1 MRSITALTG
10 LCLVLSMPA
19 LSADPGLAADDGADV
34 PMVLTP
40 ARLRQPVAEVPASVT
55 VIDRETI
62 EASGARE
69 IYQVLQLVPG
79 MAALDVDGNVPTVS
93 YHPTQAR
100 DIRRMLVLIDGRSLY
115 QSGLARVLWNDFPLE
130 IEDVERIE
138 VTRGPAAAAYGAN
151 AFSAVINIIS
161 RHPRDVVGTEVSV
174 RAGSNGILDRR
185 LTSAHASDSGALRMT
200 VARRDDD
207 GYDEPFDDDPL
218 VDGVPDDK
226 TIETF
231 NLRYAHELN
240 LTQSFEVLAGGS
252 RTSLARPIEEGFT
265 QVMEITRPPE
275 VENERSFLQLRYNHD
290 FSARNQLKVQLY
302 GQSSYNNAP
311 FGGCMISPVT
321 GKADSGGGVWF
332 SEELRDL
339 FEQNDR
345 DIDATIA
352 AFGSDP
358 AVGARLTAL
367 YSYDGGNGAGA
378 LCPTFDFAVREK
390 RYDLEVQDTAIFTD
404 WLRLVM
410 GANLRQDRIESETY
424 IGGKDSN
431 ASRRVFGNLETRLPA
446 GFILNLGGY
455 WEKDQ
460 INGEFFSPR
469 YALTW
474 LFLPEHSLRFV
485 YSESLRTMDIYEIN
499 ADVHLKLND
508 ANGPYRTDP
517 QGTLGWSDP
526 EFFVT
531 QRSLG
536 LLDPEEIVSR
546 EVGYFGRFGA
556 LALDIRVFEEELRN
570 LVSGALNP
578 FVFDPNNNG
587 EVDLRGREAQ
597 LSWRM
602 HRQHLLRLAGAHIHT
617 EARNPVW
624 SQIQIEERLAARDS
638 ASLLWRYDISRRWMA
653 STGWYFGAEY
663 NDYRYERGDF
673 NLVHRMPVA
682 DAELQLGLLVQ
693 KKLVKDPVVFEE
705 NAYDD
710 DDRYW
715 LTAAVTF

>member
-1 MRSITALTG
+1 MRSVRMLALA
-10 LCLVLSMPA
+10 CVVA
-19 LSADPGLAADDGADV
+19 LPGYGWSQEAGDALDAAEL

-40 ARLRQPVAEVPASVT
+40 ARLRQSVAEVPASVT

-62 EASGARE
+62 EATGARE

-79 MAALDVDGNVPTVS
+79 MTALDVDGNVPTVS

-100 DIRRMLVLIDGRSLY
+100 DIRRMLVLVDGRSLY

-161 RHPRDVVGTEVSV
+161 RHPRDVVGTQVAV
-174 RAGSNGILDRR
+174 RAGNNGILDRR
-185 LTSAHASDSGALRMT
+185 LTTAHATDNSALRMT
-200 VARRDDD
+200 VARRQDD
-207 GYDEPFDDDPL
+207 GYDEPFDDDPD
-218 VDGVPDDK
+218 VDAITDGK

-231 NLRYAHELN
+231 NLRYAYDLDVD
-240 LTQSFEVLAGGS
+240 QSLEVLAGGA
-252 RTSLARPIEEGFT
+252 RTSLERPIEEAFN

-275 VENERSFLQLRYNHD
+275 VENERAFFQMRYSQD
-290 FSARNQLKVQLY
+290 LSAKNQLQVQLY
-302 GQSSYNNAP
+302 GQSTYNNAP

-321 GKADSGGGVWF
+321 GKADSGGGIWF
-332 SEELRDL
+332 SSELRDL
-339 FEQNDR
+339 FEANNR

-352 AFGSDP
+352 AFGGDP

-367 YSYDGGNGAGA
+367 YGYDGGNGAGA

-390 RYDLEVQDTAIFTD
+390 RYDLEIQDTAIFTD
-404 WLRLVM
+404 WLRLVV
-410 GANLRQDRIESETY
+410 GANLRQDRIDSETY
-424 IGGKDSN
+424 INGKESN
-431 ASRRVFGNLETRLPA
+431 TSRRVFGNLETRLPA
-446 GFILNLGGY
+446 NLILNLGGY

-474 LFLPEHSLRFV
+474 LFLPEHSLRYV
-485 YSESLRTMDIYEIN
+485 YSESLRTMDIYELN
-499 ADVHLKLND
+499 ADVRLKLTD

-536 LLDPEEIVSR
+536 LLEPEEIVSR
-546 EVGYFGRFGA
+546 EIGYFGRFGS
-556 LALDIRVFEEELRN
+556 LELDVRFFEEELRN

-587 EVDLRGREAQ
+587 EVDIHGREAQ
-597 LSWRM
+597 LSWRFHPK
-602 HRQHLLRLAGAHIHT
+602 HRLLLAGAHVHT
-617 EARNPVW
+617 EARNPVL
-624 SQIQIEERLAARDS
+624 SQKQIEERLAARDS
-638 ASLLWRYDISRRWMA
+638 ASMLWRYDISRRWML

-663 NDYRYERGDF
+663 NDYRYERGDL
-673 NLVHRMPVA
+673 NVTHRVPLPGS
-682 DAELQLGLLVQ
+682 ELLFGLLVQ
-693 KKLVKDPVVFEE
+693 KKLVKDPVVFDE
-705 NAYDD
+705 NEYDD
-710 DDRYW
+710 DHRYW